1 MVNSYIYVH
10 NNTDC
15 VRMVPILSKSHYFV
29 SLSNAPSSYFIIYP
43 RPYSFLVSKD
53 GVQPVPIAPDAA
65 IAPGLPRSIRNLY
78 TLLHNEV
85 VCAVAISN
93 PVRHIYTGG
102 KVMPFL
108 PSEALNPC

>member
-1 MVNSYIYVH
+1 ML
-10 NNTDC
+10 C
-15 VRMVPILSKSHYFV
+15 C
-29 SLSNAPSSYFIIYP
+29 SLSYY
-43 RPYSFLVSKD
+43 RPYSFLISKEG

-65 IAPGLPRSIRNLY
+65 VAPGLPRSIRNLY

-102 KVMPFL
+102 KVCMYMYTL
-108 PSEALNPC
+108 VCTCTLY